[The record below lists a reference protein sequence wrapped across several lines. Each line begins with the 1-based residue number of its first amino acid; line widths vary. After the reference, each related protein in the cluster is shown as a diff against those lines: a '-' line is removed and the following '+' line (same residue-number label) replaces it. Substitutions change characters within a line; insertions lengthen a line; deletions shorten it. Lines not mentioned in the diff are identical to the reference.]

1 MINRSTVRSLTVGFQ
16 HAIYK
21 ILTIVKKLVPNG
33 GANPKRS
40 FHGRR
45 ALNAQAVQRLIADQP
60 AGNSGSDCSAISA
73 AVADEYNVITY

>member
-1 MINRSTVRSLTVGFQ
+1 MRVLFTRYACGHNVQEFTYDQQVDCEKSDC
-16 HAIYK
+16 
-21 ILTIVKKLVPNG
+21 